1 MNIELLT
8 LSEVTGID
16 GEQGRFNVTI
26 KKSPRYVDME
36 KCIACGIC
44 AEKCPAKAIDE
55 FNEGLSKRKAAY
67 IPYAQAVPLKYVL
80 DPDRCIYF
88 KKKGKCKACE
98 KFCPA
103 GAIKFDDKEEIIDIH
118 VGSVILTGGFQ
129 AFDPSQFDNYRHS
142 DFPNVVT
149 SMEFERILS
158 AGGPFAGNV
167 VRLSDRNEAK
177 RIAWLQCIGSR
188 DINKCDNKYCSS
200 VCCMYAIKE
209 ALIAKE
215 HIGVD
220 FSGAIFHMDIRTHG
234 KSFERYY
241 ERARS
246 EGIRFIRSRVHTISE
261 ADETGTLR
269 IVYVE
274 ESGDT
279 IEEEFDMVVLSVG
292 METARSAV
300 ELARNL
306 GVDLN
311 EDNFVNTDEFL
322 PVSTSLPG
330 IYVAGI
336 LQGCKDIPQ
345 SVTEASAAAC
355 ASAIDLAQYRG
366 QLTREK
372 EFPEENDVSL
382 EKPRVGVFVC
392 NCGINIGGFADVPA
406 IAEYAGTLPNVVNVE
421 ENLFT
426 CSQDTQNKIVEV
438 IREHNLNRIVVA
450 ACTPTTHEALFRE
463 TLRNAGLNEN
473 LFEMANIR
481 NQCTWVHSHDK
492 DTATEKAKDLVRM
505 AVARS
510 CLLEPIP
517 ELTMDIERSALVVGG
532 GIAGMT
538 AALSLADQGF
548 PTTIIEKSPA
558 LGGAARDIKKTWRG
572 KDVGKY
578 LSGLASRVENHPQLD
593 ILLNAGVTG
602 SSGFLGNFETEVVSD
617 GTAKTIKH
625 GVAIIATGA
634 SASDT
639 DEYLYG
645 KSARVTRWHELEQ
658 NPGKLKNI
666 KTMAFILCVGSRDEN
681 RPYCSR
687 LCCTSSIQQAIE
699 LKEQNPGL
707 DIFILYRDIRTY
719 GGKEALYRE
728 ARAKGI
734 IFVRYD
740 LEHKPVVKEVEDGL
754 EICVFDPVL
763 QQDLL
768 IKADILNLAT
778 AIEPTGHEDLAGY
791 FKLPL
796 DADKFFV
803 EAHAKLRPVDFA
815 NDGFFVCGMA
825 HYPKPIDE
833 SIAQAMAAAGKAA
846 IVISRPSVKVS
857 PLVSQVDTDKCIG
870 CGLCSEVC
878 NFGAIVMEEVEGKG
892 YRAENIAASCK
903 GCGLCAASCPQ
914 KAIDMLHFK
923 DNQILAAVAAV
934 R

>member
-1 MNIELLT
+1 LNIELLT
-8 LSEVTGID
+8 LSEVLGID
-16 GEQGRFNVTI
+16 GEKGHFNVTI

-44 AEKCPAKAIDE
+44 AEKCPAKAVDI
-55 FNEGLSKRKAAY
+55 FNEGLSKRKSAY
-67 IPYAQAVPLKYVL
+67 IPYAQAVPLKYAL
-80 DPDRCIYF
+80 DPDKCIYF
-88 KKKGKCKACE
+88 KKGKCKACE

-103 GAIKFDDKEEIIDIH
+103 GAIKFDDKEESIAIQ
-118 VGSVILTGGFQ
+118 VGSVILSGGFQ
-129 AFDPSQFDNYRHS
+129 AFDPSRFDNYRYS

-158 AGGPFAGNV
+158 ATGPYAGNV
-167 VRLSDRNEAK
+167 VRLSDRKEA
-177 RIAWLQCIGSR
+177 RRVAWIQCIGSR
-188 DINKCDNKYCSS
+188 DINQCDNKYCSS

-209 ALIAKE
+209 ALVARE
-215 HIGVD
+215 HVGD
-220 FSGAIFHMDIRTHG
+220 GFSGTIFHIDIRTHG
-234 KSFERYY
+234 KGFERYY

-261 ADETGTLR
+261 ADETGTLS
-269 IVYVE
+269 IGYAE
-274 ESGDT
+274 ESGK
-279 IEEEFDMVVLSVG
+279 IREEEFDLVVLSVG
-292 METARSAV
+292 MEPAQLAV
-300 ELARNL
+300 ELAGNI

-311 EDNFVNTDEFL
+311 EDSFVNTDEFL
-322 PVSTSLPG
+322 PVATSRPG
-330 IYVAGI
+330 IYVAGV
-336 LQGCKDIPQ
+336 LAGCKDIPQ

-355 ASAIDLAQYRG
+355 ASAITLAQSRG
-366 QLTREK
+366 QLTKEK
-372 EFPEENDVSL
+372 EFPEENDVGS

-426 CSQDTQNKIVEV
+426 CSQNTQDKIVEV
-438 IREHNLNRIVVA
+438 IKEHKLNRIVVA

-517 ELTMDIERSALVVGG
+517 ELTANIEKSALVVGG

-538 AALSLADQGF
+538 AALSIADQGF
-548 PTTIIEKSPA
+548 PTTIVEKSSA
-558 LGGAARDIKKTWRG
+558 LGGAARDIKRTWRG

-578 LSGLASRVENHPQLD
+578 LSELVSRVENHPQLTV
-593 ILLNAGVTG
+593 LLNAEIKG
-602 SSGFLGNFETEVVSD
+602 SSGFLGNFETEVFSE
-617 GTAKTIKH
+617 GTARTIRH
-625 GVAIIATGA
+625 GVAVISTGA
-634 SASDT
+634 SASYT

-645 KSARVTRWHELEQ
+645 KSSRVTRWHDLEH
-658 NPGKLKNI
+658 NPEKLKNA
-666 KTMAFILCVGSRDEN
+666 KTIAFILCVGSRDDN

-687 LCCTSSIQQAIE
+687 ICCTSSIQQAVE
-699 LKEQNPGL
+699 LKNENPHM
-707 DIFILYRDIRTY
+707 DIFVLYRDIRTY
-719 GGKEALYRE
+719 GEKETLYRE
-728 ARAKGI
+728 AREKGI
-734 IFVRYD
+734 LFVRYD
-740 LEHKPVVKEVEDGL
+740 LEHKPAVKEVDDGL
-754 EICVFDPVL
+754 EIRVFDPVL
-763 QQDLL
+763 QRDLL
-768 IKADILNLAT
+768 IKADLLNLAT
-778 AIEPTGHEDLAGY
+778 AIEPSGHEDLAGY

-815 NDGFFVCGMA
+815 NDGLFVCGMA

-833 SIAQAMAAAGKAA
+833 SIVQAMAAASKAV
-846 IVISRPSVKVS
+846 IVISKQSVKVS
-857 PLVSQVDTDKCIG
+857 SLVSKVDTDKCIG
-870 CGLCSEVC
+870 CGLCAEVC
-878 NFGAIVMEEVEGKG
+878 NFGAIVIEEVEGKG
-892 YRAENIAASCK
+892 YRAKNIEASCK

-923 DNQILAAVAAV
+923 DRQILAAVSAI